1 MTLLLAASL
10 LSSTLIGYL
19 AMRVFLPIYKPVWA
33 DLTLKICLGAGIG
46 VGIIGSKM
54 AEAIGRNPD
63 ATGLIFGRMIVIAA
77 FAEGLGILAFV
88 LGIVVQG
95 AR

>member
-1 MTLLLAASL
+1 MNFIGAGIAAGFG
-10 LSSTLIGYL
+10 I
-19 AMRVFLPIYKPVWA
+19 
-33 DLTLKICLGAGIG
+33 LGAGIG
-46 VGIIGSKM
+46 VGIVGGKM

-63 ATGLIFGRMIVIAA
+63 ATGIIFGRTIVLAA

-95 AR
+95 AK